1 MRYRRH
7 LRDLADAVA
16 REAASRP
23 SDVHALPWRAAV
35 LAKVEVHHLGV
46 MVLLEDLAVEVVMAA
61 VAVLRAAQAIHQAQ
75 THLKVIMVVPGV
87 VLVLL
92 ILEVEVDAPV
102 QLVAMVCLIPV
113 LLEQVVL
120 ALLIQLQDQQ

>member
-1 MRYRRH
+1 MVPIQYFQVLH
-7 LRDLADAVA
+7 PLAVA
-16 REAASRP
+16 
-23 SDVHALPWRAAV
+23 AAV
-35 LAKVEVHHLGV
+35 LAKVEVHQLGV

-92 ILEVEVDAPV
+92 ILEVEVAAPV